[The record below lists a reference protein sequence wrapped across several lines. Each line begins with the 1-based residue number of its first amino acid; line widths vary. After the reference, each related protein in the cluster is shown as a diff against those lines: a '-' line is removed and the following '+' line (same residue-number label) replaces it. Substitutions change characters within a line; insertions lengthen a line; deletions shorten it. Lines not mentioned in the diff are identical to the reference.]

1 MKLVLQAIDQ
11 DTFAFL
17 QCNIRS
23 FDGQERA
30 VRWLCNVIRIID
42 ALDEEKP
49 EVRIGVAR
57 DGSKIYFYSPG
68 DLVFKEFS
76 S

>member
-1 MKLVLQAIDQ
+1 MKLVFQAIDQ
-11 DTFAFL
+11 DAFAFL

-30 VRWLCNVIRIID
+30 VRWFCNVIRIID

-49 EVRIGVAR
+49 EVRIAVAR